1 MGLVLFGNRESGHSY
16 KVALALAVLG
26 LPYTYRPIDI
36 DVDRT
41 DRPQD
46 FREASRFGEVP
57 VLLEDGRP
65 IVQSNAILLHLAHR
79 TGRLDGGS
87 QDRLRE
93 WMFWE
98 ANRIGFSLANLRY
111 ALRFTDNPAPA
122 VVAWLQARTR
132 ADLDRLEEEFSQAA
146 FLMGAEPSVADIAC
160 CGYLFFADQ
169 AGIDLAGWPRVNEW
183 LGRIRGLPGWRH
195 PYDFL
200 S

>member
-36 DVDRT
+36 DADRT

-111 ALRFTDNPAPA
+111 ALRFTDNAAPA

-195 PYDFL
+195 PYDLL

>member
-195 PYDFL
+195 PYDLL